1 MFQTEPILFLQSF
14 ASDSLTALMTTV
26 TWFGYPPAY
35 GAVLSVILFGISF
48 RRGFVLLQ
56 MVLWTA
62 ILNEAVKDLLSLPRP
77 LHVDRQV
84 QILGQPGSNPTQFE
98 RGGAVGFWQGPNPI
112 IVESYRSLP
121 GTSWG
126 FPSGH
131 TAVFTTLWGGLA
143 VLFEP
148 ILIRVMLLPMVIV
161 MALSRMYLGKHFL
174 ADVVGGA
181 LLGGAV
187 VLLAR
192 FILNRSD
199 RYTFQLDHEPAP
211 PGDSSTRIVSS
222 IYLIALPLMGMVL
235 LSPDA
240 QRLSGLLLG
249 TNLGFLAL
257 PGQDR
262 SIEYGGLWPRVVK
275 VLLAWILFFSA
286 AWLMKALGDHLPPSE
301 AAWGQI
307 LTAMVP
313 SFFLIWGTVTIG
325 NKLDAATRRFSLD

>member
-1 MFQTEPILFLQSF
+1 
-14 ASDSLTALMTTV
+14 MTTV

-62 ILNEAVKDLLSLPRP
+62 ILNEAVKDLMSLPRP

-84 QILGQPGSNPTQFE
+84 QILGQPGGNPTQFE

-112 IVESYRSLP
+112 IVDSYRSLP

-174 ADVVGGA
+174 ADVIGGA
-181 LLGGAV
+181 ALGGAV
-187 VLLAR
+187 VLFAR
-192 FILNRSD
+192 FVLKHTPRFAGQADHGPVRSS
-199 RYTFQLDHEPAP
+199 
-211 PGDSSTRIVSS
+211 GSSAKLISA
-222 IYLIALPLMGMVL
+222 IPLIALPLIGML
-235 LSPDA
+235 LLQADA

-249 TNLGFLAL
+249 ANLGFFAL
-257 PGQDR
+257 SGQDR
-262 SIEYGGLWPRVVK
+262 SIEYGGLWPRVRR
-275 VLLAWILFFSA
+275 VLLAWALFFSA
-286 AWLMKALGDHLPPSE
+286 ARLLTVLDNHLSPLDLPSV
-301 AAWGQI
+301 QM

-313 SFFLIWGTVTIG
+313 SFALIWGTVTVG
-325 NKLDAATRRFSLD
+325 KKLDAATRRFSLD